1 MGPLPGVAALMY
13 RRKTVEAI
21 VRQHQ
26 RERDGLLAVIREQN
40 DRIMHL
46 AGRTFAPTPLDLHV
60 WPVEELEPDEGDLVA
75 DVGQLPDDLGA
86 DAY

>member
-1 MGPLPGVAALMY
+1 MY

-26 RERDGLLAVIREQN
+26 RERETLLAVIKDQA
-40 DRIMHL
+40 DRLMFL
-46 AGRTFAPTPLDLHV
+46 AGRQFSPTPLDVHAWPDHV
-60 WPVEELEPDEGDLVA
+60 EFEPDDELVA